1 MPVTPPEPNPN
12 ADLSVSERAVDEL
25 IGEMLTWDALG
36 LPGDV
41 DLDDVD
47 ALTETDPDS
56 DD

>member
-36 LPGDV
+36 LPDDIANSDILDGDG
-41 DLDDVD
+41 D
-47 ALTETDPDS
+47 
-56 DD
+56 